1 MTSSILLNLN
11 LKKLM
16 SHSVNLAFEQ
26 GVGVAHTFDGDDD
39 EFHWMKKKLG
49 QVVDLFILI

>member
-1 MTSSILLNLN
+1 
-11 LKKLM
+11 M
-16 SHSVNLAFEQ
+16 SCSVNLAFEQ

-39 EFHWMKKKLG
+39 EFLWKKKKRG